1 MWVGLSLCNNGFPWP
16 PQKSWR
22 LIGVDGKW
30 LYIKEICL
38 RLRGEPGEKVSM
50 KTGLYHP
57 EEFKDNCGF
66 GLIAHMTGEPSH
78 HLLQTAMQALTCMT
92 HRGGINADGKTG
104 DGCGLLMQKPDQFLR
119 AVAQK
124 HFAVELPKQYAVGM
138 VFFNQDPVKA
148 EAARANMD
156 REIVAAGLK
165 LVGWRKVPIDTSVL
179 GRLALERLPQ
189 IEQVFIGG
197 ERLSD
202 QEFAIKLFSARRRSS
217 VANAHDA
224 DHYICSFSH
233 KTIIYK
239 GLMMPRDLA
248 AFYPDLG
255 DERLQTA
262 ICVFHQRFSTNTLPK
277 WPLAQPFRF
286 LAHNGEINTITG
298 NRNWAMARRTKFA
311 NDQIPDLEELGPLVN
326 RVGSDSSSMDNMLE
340 LMVTGGI
347 DLFRGVRML
356 VPPAWQNVET
366 MDADLRAFYEYN
378 SMHME
383 PWDGPAGI
391 VMTEG
396 RHAVCLLD
404 RNGLRPARWVTTT
417 NGYITIASEIGVWG
431 YQPEEVLAKGRV
443 GPGQILAVD
452 TETGQILDTDAIDNR
467 LKSRHPYK
475 RWLRQH
481 ATRIQATLTDDQGA
495 ASYDADQLKQYMKMF
510 QVTFEERD
518 QVLRPLGEQGQEAVG
533 SMGDD
538 TPMAVLSQRVRSP
551 YDFFRQQF
559 AQVTNPPIDPL
570 REAIVMSLE
579 ICLGAERNI
588 FQESPEHASRVI
600 LSSPVIS
607 PAKWRSLMNLER
619 EGFDRQLIDL
629 NYEESVGLQAAI
641 RNIADQAEEAVRSG
655 KTQLVL
661 SDRYIAPGKLPVHA
675 SLAVGA
681 VHHRLTEQGLR
692 CDSNILVET
701 ATARDPHHFA
711 VLLGFGASAVYPYL
725 AYEVLADLIRTGEVL
740 GDLDEVFKY
749 YRKGISKGLLKIL
762 SKMGISTIASYRGAQ
777 LFEAVGLAEEV
788 VGLSF
793 KGVSSRIKGARFV
806 DLEGDQKLLAAEAWS
821 ARKPIQQGGLLKF
834 VHGGEYHAYNPD
846 VVNTLQAAVQQGD
859 YAKFKEYTTLVDQRP
874 VSMIRDLLKVKV
886 ADEAL
891 PLDQVEPLE
900 AILKRFDSAGISLG
914 ALSPEA
920 HEALAEAMNRLGA
933 RSNSGEGGE
942 DPARYGTI
950 KSSKIKQ
957 VATGR
962 FGVTPEYLVN
972 AEVLQIKVAQGA
984 KPGEGGQLPGGK
996 VNGLIAKL
1004 RYAVPGVTLISPPPH
1019 HDIYSIEDLAQL
1031 IYDLKQVNP
1040 QALVSVKL
1048 VAEAGVGTI
1057 AAGVAKAY
1065 ADLITISGYDGG
1077 TGASPLTSIKYAG
1090 APWEL
1095 GLAETHQTLRGNDL
1109 RGKVRVQTDGG
1120 LKTGLDVIKAAILG
1134 AESFGFGTAPMIA
1147 LGCKYLRICH
1157 LNNCATGVATQN
1169 EKLRKDHYI
1178 GTVDMVI
1185 NFFTFVAEET
1195 REWLA
1200 KLGVRSLGELI
1211 GRTDLLDVLPGDT
1224 ERQQYLDLTPLLGSS
1239 HIPADKPQFCEVDK
1253 NPPFD
1258 KGELAEKMVEMALPA
1273 IRDQAGGEFSL
1284 DICNC
1289 DRSIGAR
1296 ISGEIAK
1303 LYGNQGMADKP
1314 VTFRF
1319 KGTAGQSFGVW
1330 NAGGLNLHL
1339 EGDANDYVGKGMTG
1353 GKVTIVPPAG
1363 SPFATQHSAIV
1374 GNTCLYGATGGKLF
1388 AAGTAGERFA
1398 VRNSGAH
1405 AVVEGTG
1412 DHCCEYM
1419 TGGFVCVLGK
1429 TGYNFGSGMTGG
1441 FAYVLDMDN
1450 SFVDK
1455 LNHELVEIQRIS
1467 GEAMEAYRSHLARV
1481 LGEYV
1486 EETGSEWGR
1495 ELFENLDDYV
1505 RRFWLV
1511 KPKAANLKQLLSST
1525 RANPQ

>member
-1 MWVGLSLCNNGFPWP
+1 
-16 PQKSWR
+16 
-22 LIGVDGKW
+22 
-30 LYIKEICL
+30 
-38 RLRGEPGEKVSM
+38 M

-119 AVAQK
+119 AVAQQR
-124 HFAVELPKQYAVGM
+124 FAVELPRQYAVGM

-197 ERLSD
+197 EGLSD

-311 NDQIPDLEELGPLVN
+311 NDLIPDLEELGPLVN

-443 GPGQILAVD
+443 GPGQILTVD

-481 ATRIQATLTDDQGA
+481 ALRIQATLTDDQGV

-629 NYEESVGLQAAI
+629 NYDESVGLEAAI

-806 DLEGDQKLLAAEAWS
+806 DLESDQKLLAAEAWS

-891 PLDQVEPLE
+891 PLDQIEPLE

-942 DPARYGTI
+942 DPSRYGTI

-1239 HIPADKPQFCEVDK
+1239 HIPADKPQFCEVDN

>member
-1 MWVGLSLCNNGFPWP
+1 
-16 PQKSWR
+16 
-22 LIGVDGKW
+22 
-30 LYIKEICL
+30 
-38 RLRGEPGEKVSM
+38 M

-119 AVAQK
+119 AVAQE

-156 REIVAAGLK
+156 REILAAGLT

-197 ERLSD
+197 EGLSD
-202 QEFAIKLFSARRRSS
+202 QAFAIKLFSARRRSS
-217 VANAHDA
+217 VANAHDT

-248 AFYPDLG
+248 AFYPDL
-255 DERLQTA
+255 DDPRLQTA

-431 YQPEEVLAKGRV
+431 YQPEEVIAKGRV
-443 GPGQILAVD
+443 GPGQIFAVD

-629 NYEESVGLQAAI
+629 NYEQGVGLEAAI
-641 RNIADQAEEAVRSG
+641 RNIADQAEEAVRGG
-655 KTQLVL
+655 KTQRVL
-661 SDRYIAPGKLPVHA
+661 SDRYIAPGKVPVHA

-777 LFEAVGLAEEV
+777 LFEAIGLAEDV

-793 KGVSSRIKGARFV
+793 KGVSSRIKGARFE
-806 DLEGDQKLLAAEAWS
+806 DLESDQKLLAAEAWS

-859 YAKFKEYTTLVDQRP
+859 YAKFKEYTSLVDQRP

-886 ADEAL
+886 ADQ
-891 PLDQVEPLE
+891 PLAIEQIEPLE

-942 DPARYGTI
+942 DPSRYGTVR
-950 KSSKIKQ
+950 SSKIKQ

-1169 EKLRKDHYI
+1169 DKLRKDHYI

-1211 GRTDLLDVLPGDT
+1211 GRTDLLDILPGDT
-1224 ERQQYLDLTPLLGSS
+1224 ERQQYLDLSPLLGSS

-1258 KGELAEKMVEMALPA
+1258 KGELAEKMVEMAMSA
-1273 IRDQAGGEFSL
+1273 IRDQSGGEFSL

-1296 ISGEIAK
+1296 ISGEIAR
-1303 LYGNQGMADKP
+1303 LHGNQGMAAAP
-1314 VTFRF
+1314 ITFRF

-1363 SPFATQHSAIV
+1363 SPFETQHSAIV

-1481 LGEYV
+1481 LAEYV
-1486 EETGSEWGR
+1486 DETGSEWGR
-1495 ELFENLDDYV
+1495 ELSENLDDYV

-1511 KPKAANLKQLLSST
+1511 KPKAATLKQLLSST

>member
-1 MWVGLSLCNNGFPWP
+1 
-16 PQKSWR
+16 
-22 LIGVDGKW
+22 
-30 LYIKEICL
+30 
-38 RLRGEPGEKVSM
+38 M
-50 KTGLYHP
+50 KAGLYHP
-57 EEFKDNCGF
+57 DEFKDNCGF
-66 GLIAHMTGEPSH
+66 GLIAHMQGEASH
-78 HLLQTAMQALTCMT
+78 HLLQTAIEALTCMT

-104 DGCGLLMQKPDQFLR
+104 DGCGLLIQKPDLFLR
-119 AVAQK
+119 ATAK
-124 HFAVELPKQYAVGM
+124 ADFAVELPAQYAVGM
-138 VFFNQDPVKA
+138 VFLNQDQTRA
-148 EAARANMD
+148 EAARANMN
-156 REIVAAGLK
+156 REIEAAGLT
-165 LVGWRKVPIDTSVL
+165 LIGWRKVPTDTSVL

-197 ERLSD
+197 EGLSD
-202 QEFAIKLFSARRRSS
+202 QEMAIKLFSARRRSS
-217 VANAHDA
+217 VANAD
-224 DHYICSFSH
+224 DSEHYICSFSH

-239 GLMMPRDLA
+239 GLMMPADLQQ
-248 AFYPDLG
+248 FYPDLG

-298 NRNWAMARRTKFA
+298 NRNWALARRTKFA
-311 NDQIPDLEELGPLVN
+311 NDQLPDIDELGPLVN

-347 DLFRGVRML
+347 DLFRGLRMII
-356 VPPAWQNVET
+356 PPAWQNVET

-383 PWDGPAGI
+383 PWDGPAG
-391 VMTEG
+391 VVLTDG

-404 RNGLRPARWVTTT
+404 RNGLRPARWVTTS
-417 NGYITIASEIGVWG
+417 NGYITLASEIGVWD
-431 YQPEEVLAKGRV
+431 YKPEDVIAKGRV

-452 TETGQILDTDAIDNR
+452 TETGQVLTTDDIDNR

-475 RWLRQH
+475 QWLRQS
-481 ATRIQATLTDDQGA
+481 AVRIQAKLDDDHGV
-495 ASYDADQLKQYMKMF
+495 ASYDSDQLKQYMKMY

-538 TPMAVLSQRVRSP
+538 TPMAVLSRRVRST
-551 YDFFRQQF
+551 YDYFRQQF

-588 FQESPEHASRVI
+588 FSESREHATRVI

-607 PAKWRSLMNLER
+607 PAKWRALMSLDR
-619 EGFDRQLIDL
+619 EGFERQVIDL
-629 NYEESVGLQAAI
+629 NYDESVGLEAAV

-655 KTQLVL
+655 KVLLVL
-661 SDRYIAPGKLPVHA
+661 TDRHIAPGKLPAHA

-681 VHHRLTEQGLR
+681 VHHRLTEKGLR
-692 CDSNILVET
+692 CDCNILVET

-711 VLLGFGASAVYPYL
+711 VLVGFGASAVYPYL

-740 GDLDEVFKY
+740 GDLYEVFKH

-777 LFEAVGLAEEV
+777 LFEAVGLSEEV
-788 VGLSF
+788 VELSYR
-793 KGVSSRIKGARFV
+793 GVASRIKGARFV
-806 DLEGDQKLLAAEAWS
+806 DIEAEQKLLANEAWNN
-821 ARKPIQQGGLLKF
+821 RKPIQQGGLLKF
-834 VHGGEYHAYNPD
+834 VYGGEYHAYNPD
-846 VVNTLQAAVQQGD
+846 VVNTLQAAVQQGN
-859 YAKFKEYTTLVDQRP
+859 YEKYKEYAALVDNRP
-874 VSMIRDLLKVKV
+874 VSMLRDLLKVKL
-886 ADEAL
+886 AEQPL
-891 PLDQVEPLE
+891 SLDQVEPLD
-900 AILKRFDSAGISLG
+900 AIFKRFDAAGISLG

-920 HEALAEAMNRLGA
+920 HEALAEAMNRLGG

-942 DPARYGTI
+942 DPARYGTVR
-950 KSSKIKQ
+950 SSKIKQ

-1019 HDIYSIEDLAQL
+1019 HDIYSIEDLSQL
-1031 IYDLKQVNP
+1031 IFDLKQVNP
-1040 QALVSVKL
+1040 KALVSVKL

-1077 TGASPLTSIKYAG
+1077 TGASPLSSIKYAG
-1090 APWEL
+1090 SPWEL

-1134 AESFGFGTAPMIA
+1134 AESFGFGTGPMVA

-1169 EKLRKDHYI
+1169 DKLRKDHFI
-1178 GTVDMVI
+1178 GTVEMVT
-1185 NFFTFVAEET
+1185 NYFTYVAEDT

-1200 KLGVRSLGELI
+1200 KLGVPSLGALI
-1211 GRTDLLDVLPGDT
+1211 GRTDLLEMLPGET
-1224 ERQQYLDLTPLLGSS
+1224 EKQGHLDLSPLLGSDKV
-1239 HIPADKPQFCEVDK
+1239 PADKPQFCEVEK

-1258 KGELAEKMVEMALPA
+1258 QGLLAEKMVEMAKAA
-1273 IRDQAGGEFSL
+1273 IDAKSGAEFAL

-1296 ISGEIAK
+1296 VSGEIARVH
-1303 LYGNQGMADKP
+1303 GNQGMAKAP
-1314 VTFRF
+1314 ITFRF

-1330 NAGGLNLHL
+1330 NAGGLNLYL

-1353 GKVTIVPPAG
+1353 GKLVITPPKG
-1363 SPFATQHSAIV
+1363 SPFKTQESAII

-1405 AVVEGTG
+1405 TVVEGTG

-1441 FAYVLDMDN
+1441 FAYVLDLDN
-1450 SFVDK
+1450 SFVDRV
-1455 LNHELVEIQRIS
+1455 NHELVEIQRIS
-1467 GEAMEAYRSHLARV
+1467 NEAMEAYRSHLQSV
-1481 LGEYV
+1481 LAEYV
-1486 EETGSEWGR
+1486 KETESEWGAH
-1495 ELFENLDDYV
+1495 LLENLDDYL
-1505 RRFWLV
+1505 RKFWLV
-1511 KPKAANLKQLLSST
+1511 KPKAANLASLLSST

>member
-1 MWVGLSLCNNGFPWP
+1 
-16 PQKSWR
+16 
-22 LIGVDGKW
+22 
-30 LYIKEICL
+30 
-38 RLRGEPGEKVSM
+38 M

-119 AVAQK
+119 AMAK
-124 HFAVELPKQYAVGM
+124 EHFAAELPKQYAVGM
-138 VFFNQDPVKA
+138 VFFNQDPIKA

-156 REIVAAGLK
+156 REIIAAGLQ
-165 LVGWRKVPIDTSVL
+165 LIGWRKVPIDTSVL

-197 ERLSD
+197 EGLSD
-202 QEFAIKLFSARRRSS
+202 QDIAIKLFSARRRSS
-217 VANAHDA
+217 VANAHDS

-239 GLMMPRDLA
+239 GLMMPADLA
-248 AFYPDLG
+248 AFFPDLG

-311 NDQIPDLEELGPLVN
+311 NDLIPDLEELGPLVN

-404 RNGLRPARWVTTT
+404 RNGLRPARWVTTR

-431 YQPEEVLAKGRV
+431 YQPEDVVAKGRV
-443 GPGQILAVD
+443 GPGQIFAVD

-481 ATRIQATLTDDQGA
+481 ATRIQATLSDDQGA
-495 ASYDADQLKQYMKMF
+495 ASYDADQLKQFMKMF

-619 EGFDRQLIDL
+619 EGFERQLIDL
-629 NYEESVGLQAAI
+629 NYEESLGLEAAI

-661 SDRYIAPGKLPVHA
+661 SDRFIAPGKLPVHA

-762 SKMGISTIASYRGAQ
+762 SKMGISTITSYRGAQ
-777 LFEAVGLAEEV
+777 LFEAIGLSDEV

-793 KGVSSRIKGARFV
+793 KGVPSRIKGARFV

-859 YAKFKEYTTLVDQRP
+859 YAKFKEYTALVDKRP

-886 ADEAL
+886 AEQ
-891 PLDQVEPLE
+891 PLAIDQVEPLE

-1200 KLGVRSLGELI
+1200 KLGVSSLGELI
-1211 GRTDLLDVLPGDT
+1211 GRTDLLEVLPGDT
-1224 ERQQYLDLTPLLGSS
+1224 ERQQYLDLSPLLGSS

-1273 IRDQAGGEFSL
+1273 IRDQAGGEFDL

-1303 LYGNQGMADKP
+1303 LHGNQGMAAKP
-1314 VTFRF
+1314 ITFRF

-1339 EGDANDYVGKGMTG
+1339 QGDANDYVGKGMTG

-1363 SPFATQHSAIV
+1363 SPFKTQESAIV

-1450 SFVDK
+1450 SFFDK

-1481 LGEYV
+1481 LAEYV

-1495 ELFENLDDYV
+1495 ELSENLDDYV

-1511 KPKAANLKQLLSST
+1511 KPKAATLKQLLSST

>member
-1 MWVGLSLCNNGFPWP
+1 
-16 PQKSWR
+16 
-22 LIGVDGKW
+22 
-30 LYIKEICL
+30 
-38 RLRGEPGEKVSM
+38 M

-66 GLIAHMTGEPSH
+66 GLIAHMTGEASH

-119 AVAQK
+119 AVAQE

-156 REIVAAGLK
+156 REIVNAGLK
-165 LVGWRKVPIDTSVL
+165 LIGWRKVPIDTRVL

-197 ERLSD
+197 EGLSD

-239 GLMMPRDLA
+239 GLMMPADLA
-248 AFYPDLG
+248 AFFPDLG
-255 DERLQTA
+255 DERLKTA

-298 NRNWAMARRTKFA
+298 NRNWAVARRTKFA
-311 NDQIPDLEELGPLVN
+311 NDLIPDLEELGPLVN

-404 RNGLRPARWVTTT
+404 RNGLRPARWVTTK
-417 NGYITIASEIGVWG
+417 NGYITLASEIGVWD
-431 YQPEEVLAKGRV
+431 YEPEDVLAKGRV
-443 GPGQILAVD
+443 GPGQIFAVD

-481 ATRIQATLTDDQGA
+481 ALRIQATLTDDQGV

-629 NYEESVGLQAAI
+629 NYEESVGLEAAI

-711 VLLGFGASAVYPYL
+711 VLIGFGASAVYPYL

-806 DLEGDQKLLAAEAWS
+806 DLESDQKLLAAEAWS

-886 ADEAL
+886 ADQAL
-891 PLDQVEPLE
+891 PLEQVEPLE
-900 AILKRFDSAGISLG
+900 EILKRFDSAGISLG

-950 KSSKIKQ
+950 RSSKIKQ

-996 VNGLIAKL
+996 VNGLIARL

-1169 EKLRKDHYI
+1169 DKLRKDHYI
-1178 GTVDMVI
+1178 GTVDMVV

-1211 GRTDLLDVLPGDT
+1211 GRTDLLEVLPGDT
-1224 ERQQYLDLTPLLGSS
+1224 ERQQYLDLSPLLGSA
-1239 HIPADKPQFCEVDK
+1239 HVPADKPQFCEVEK

-1273 IRDQAGGEFSL
+1273 VRDLAGGEFSL

-1296 ISGEIAK
+1296 VSGEIAR
-1303 LYGNQGMADKP
+1303 LHGNQGMAGAP
-1314 VTFRF
+1314 ITFRF

-1353 GKVTIVPPAG
+1353 GKLTIVPPAG
-1363 SPFATQHSAIV
+1363 SPFETQDSAII

-1450 SFVDK
+1450 TFVDK

-1481 LGEYV
+1481 LAEYV

-1495 ELFENLDDYV
+1495 ELSENLDDYV

>member
-1 MWVGLSLCNNGFPWP
+1 
-16 PQKSWR
+16 
-22 LIGVDGKW
+22 
-30 LYIKEICL
+30 
-38 RLRGEPGEKVSM
+38 M

-78 HLLQTAMQALTCMT
+78 HLLQTAVEALTCMT

-119 AVAQK
+119 AVARE

-148 EAARANMD
+148 EAARANMN
-156 REIVAAGLK
+156 REITQAGLQ
-165 LVGWRKVPIDTSVL
+165 LTGWRKVPIDTRVL

-197 ERLSD
+197 EGLTD
-202 QEFAIKLFSARRRSS
+202 QEMAIKLFSARRRSS

-239 GLMMPRDLA
+239 GLMMPADLT

-255 DERLQTA
+255 DERLKTA

-311 NDQIPDLEELGPLVN
+311 NDLIPDLEELGPLVN

-404 RNGLRPARWVTTT
+404 RNGLRPARWVTTR
-417 NGYITIASEIGVWG
+417 NGYITLASEIGVWN
-431 YQPEEVLAKGRV
+431 YQPEDVIAKGRV
-443 GPGQILAVD
+443 GPGQIFAVD

-481 ATRIQATLTDDQGA
+481 ATRIQATLSDDQGV

-629 NYEESVGLQAAI
+629 NYEQGLGLEAAI

-661 SDRYIAPGKLPVHA
+661 SDRFIAPGKLPVHA

-762 SKMGISTIASYRGAQ
+762 SKMGISTVASYRGAQ
-777 LFEAVGLAEEV
+777 LFEAVGLSDEV

-793 KGVSSRIKGARFV
+793 KGVSSRIKGARFE
-806 DLEGDQKLLAAEAWS
+806 DLESDQKLLAAEAWS

-859 YAKFKEYTTLVDQRP
+859 YSKFKEYTALVDQRP
-874 VSMIRDLLKVKV
+874 VSMLRDLLKVKV
-886 ADEAL
+886 ADQPLAL
-891 PLDQVEPLE
+891 EQVEPVE

-942 DPARYGTI
+942 DPARYGTL

-1169 EKLRKDHYI
+1169 DKLRKDHYI

-1200 KLGVRSLGELI
+1200 KLGVSSLGELI

-1224 ERQQYLDLTPLLGSS
+1224 ERQQHLDLTPLLGSS
-1239 HIPADKPQFCEVDK
+1239 HIPADKPQFCEVDR

-1258 KGELAEKMVEMALPA
+1258 KGELAERMVDMALPS
-1273 IRDQAGGEFSL
+1273 IRDQAGGEFAL

-1303 LYGNQGMADKP
+1303 LYGNQGMAATP

-1330 NAGGLNLHL
+1330 NAGGLNMHL

-1353 GKVTIVPPAG
+1353 GKLTIVPPAG
-1363 SPFATQHSAIV
+1363 SPFETQHSAIV

-1441 FAYVLDMDN
+1441 FAYVLDLDN
-1450 SFVDK
+1450 TFVDK

-1486 EETGSEWGR
+1486 DETGSEWGR
-1495 ELFENLDDYV
+1495 ELSENLDDYV

>member
-1 MWVGLSLCNNGFPWP
+1 
-16 PQKSWR
+16 
-22 LIGVDGKW
+22 
-30 LYIKEICL
+30 
-38 RLRGEPGEKVSM
+38 M

-119 AVAQK
+119 AVAQQ
-124 HFAVELPKQYAVGM
+124 HFAVELPRQYAVGM

-197 ERLSD
+197 EGLSD

-311 NDQIPDLEELGPLVN
+311 NDLIPDLEELGPLVN

-481 ATRIQATLTDDQGA
+481 ALRIQATLTDDQGV

-629 NYEESVGLQAAI
+629 NYDESVGLEAAI

-806 DLEGDQKLLAAEAWS
+806 DLESDQKLLAAEAWS

-891 PLDQVEPLE
+891 PLDQIEPLE

-942 DPARYGTI
+942 DPSRYGTI

-1239 HIPADKPQFCEVDK
+1239 HIPADKPQFCEVDN

>member
-1 MWVGLSLCNNGFPWP
+1 MRAGLF
-16 PQKSWR
+16 R
-22 LIGVDGKW
+22 
-30 LYIKEICL
+30 
-38 RLRGEPGEKVSM
+38 
-50 KTGLYHP
+50 P

-66 GLIAHMTGEPSH
+66 GLIAHMQGEASH
-78 HLLQTAMQALTCMT
+78 HLLKTAIQSLTCMT

-104 DGCGLLMQKPDQFLR
+104 DGCGLLMQKPDAFLR
-119 AVAQK
+119 AQALE
-124 HFAVELPKQYAVGM
+124 HFNAELPAQYAVGM
-138 VFFNQDPVKA
+138 IFLDQDASKA
-148 EAARANMD
+148 DKARA
-156 REIVAAGLK
+156 RLSEEIIAQGLT
-165 LVGWRKVPIDTSVL
+165 LVGWREVPVDTSVL
-179 GRLALERLPQ
+179 GQLALERLPR
-189 IEQVFIGG
+189 IEQVFVSGDG
-197 ERLSD
+197 LDER
-202 QEFAIKLFSARRRSS
+202 EFGIKLFFARRRAE
-217 VANAHDA
+217 VALA
-224 DHYICSFSH
+224 DDSAFYVCSLSD
-233 KTIIYK
+233 KDIIYK
-239 GLMMPRDLA
+239 GLMMPADLA
-248 AFYPDLG
+248 QFYPDLG
-255 DERLQTA
+255 DERLATA
-262 ICVFHQRFSTNTLPK
+262 ICVFHQRFSTNTMPQ
-277 WPLAQPFRF
+277 WRLAQPFRF

-298 NRNWAMARRTKFA
+298 NRNWAQARRLKFA
-311 NDQIPDLEELGPLVN
+311 NELLPDLESLSPLIN
-326 RVGSDSSSMDNMLE
+326 RTGSDSSSMDNMLE
-340 LMVTGGI
+340 LLVTGGM
-347 DLFRGVRML
+347 DLFRGLRMII
-356 VPPAWQNVET
+356 PPAWQNVET
-366 MDADLRAFYEYN
+366 MDPDLRAFYEFN

-383 PWDGPAGI
+383 PWDGPAG
-391 VMTEG
+391 VVLTDG

-404 RNGLRPARWVTTT
+404 RNGLRPARWVTTK
-417 NGYITIASEIGVWG
+417 NGYITLASEVGVWD
-431 YQPEEVLAKGRV
+431 YKPEDVLAKGRV

-452 TETGQILDTDAIDNR
+452 THTGKVLHTDDIDNR
-467 LKSRHPYK
+467 LKAQQPYK
-475 RWLRQH
+475 KWLRQN
-481 ATRIQATLTDDQGA
+481 ALRIQSTLDDNDHGSA
-495 ASYDADQLKQYMKMF
+495 FYDADQLKQYMKMY

-518 QVLRPLGEQGQEAVG
+518 QVLRPLAEQGQEAVG

-538 TPMAVLSQRVRSP
+538 TPMAVLSCRVRSP
-551 YDFFRQQF
+551 YDYFRQQF

-579 ICLGAERNI
+579 TCLGAERNV
-588 FQESPEHASRVI
+588 FEETAEHANRAI
-600 LSSPVIS
+600 LTTPVIS
-607 PAKWRSLMNLER
+607 PAKWRTIMNLER
-619 EGFDRQLIDL
+619 PGFERLVIDL
-629 NYEESVGLQAAI
+629 NYDETIGLEAAI
-641 RNIADQAEEAVRSG
+641 RNIADQAEEAVRGG
-655 KTQLVL
+655 KVLLVL
-661 SDRYIAPGKLPVHA
+661 SDRHIAPGKLPVHA

-681 VHHRLTEQGLR
+681 VHHRLVETGLR
-692 CDSNILVET
+692 CSCNILVET

-711 VLLGFGASAVYPYL
+711 VLIGFGATAVYPFL
-725 AYEVLADLIRTGEVL
+725 AFEVLGDLIRTGEVL
-740 GDLDEVFKY
+740 GDLYEVFKH
-749 YRKGISKGLLKIL
+749 YRKGISKGLMKII

-788 VGLSF
+788 VDLSF
-793 KGVSSRIKGARFV
+793 RGVASRIKGARFE
-806 DLEGDQKLLAAEAWS
+806 DLEAEQKALAAEAWS
-821 ARKPIQQGGLLKF
+821 SRKPIQQGGLLKF
-834 VHGGEYHAYNPD
+834 VYGGEYHAYNPD
-846 VVNTLQAAVQQGD
+846 VVSALQVAVQSGN
-859 YAKFKEYTTLVDQRP
+859 YSRFKEYTALVDQRP
-874 VSMIRDLLKVKV
+874 VAMLRDLLKVKV
-886 ADEAL
+886 ADQPLAL
-891 PLDQVEPLE
+891 EEVEPLE

-920 HEALAEAMNRLGA
+920 HEAIAAAMNRIGA

-942 DPARYGTI
+942 DPARYGTER
-950 KSSKIKQ
+950 SSKIKQ

-996 VNGLIAKL
+996 VNGLIARL

-1031 IYDLKQVNP
+1031 IFDLKQVNP

-1048 VAEAGVGTI
+1048 VAEPGVGTI

-1077 TGASPLTSIKYAG
+1077 TGASPLTSIRYAG
-1090 APWEL
+1090 SPWEL

-1169 EKLRKDHYI
+1169 EQLRKDHFI
-1178 GTVDMVI
+1178 GTVDMVV
-1185 NFFTFVAEET
+1185 NFFQFVAEET

-1211 GRTDLLDVLPGDT
+1211 GRTDLLEVLPGET
-1224 ERQQYLDLTPLLGSS
+1224 AKQNNLDLSPLLGSS
-1239 HIPADKPQFCEVDK
+1239 NIAADKPQFCLVEK

-1258 KGELAEKMVEMALPA
+1258 QGLLAEEMVKLAKGA
-1273 IRDQAGGEFSL
+1273 IDAKSGGEFEL
-1284 DICNC
+1284 EICNC

-1296 ISGEIAK
+1296 VSGEIARQH
-1303 LYGNQGMADKP
+1303 GNQGMAGAP
-1314 VTFRF
+1314 ITFRF

-1330 NAGGLNLHL
+1330 NAGGLNLYL

-1353 GKVTIVPPAG
+1353 GKLVVTPPQGA
-1363 SPFATQHSAIV
+1363 SYRSQDSAII

-1429 TGYNFGSGMTGG
+1429 TGHNFGSGMTGG

-1450 SFVDK
+1450 SFVDRV
-1455 LNHELVEIQRIS
+1455 NNELVNLQRIT
-1467 GEAMEAYRSHLARV
+1467 GEAMEAYRSHLQDV
-1481 LGEYV
+1481 LREYV
-1486 EETGSEWGR
+1486 AETASEWGA
-1495 ELFENLDDYV
+1495 ELLDNLDDYL

-1511 KPKAANLKQLLSST
+1511 KPKAANLASLLSST

>member
-1 MWVGLSLCNNGFPWP
+1 
-16 PQKSWR
+16 
-22 LIGVDGKW
+22 
-30 LYIKEICL
+30 
-38 RLRGEPGEKVSM
+38 M

-119 AVAQK
+119 AVAQE

-156 REIVAAGLK
+156 REILAAGLK

-197 ERLSD
+197 EGLSD

-217 VANAHDA
+217 VANAHDS

-551 YDFFRQQF
+551 FDFFRQQF

-629 NYEESVGLQAAI
+629 NYEQSVGLEAAI
-641 RNIADQAEEAVRSG
+641 RNIADQAEEAVRAG

-777 LFEAVGLAEEV
+777 LFEAIGLAEEV

-806 DLEGDQKLLAAEAWS
+806 DLESDQKLLAAEAWS

-886 ADEAL
+886 ADQPLAL
-891 PLDQVEPLE
+891 EQIEPLE

-942 DPARYGTI
+942 DPSRYGTI

-1169 EKLRKDHYI
+1169 DKLRKDHYI

-1211 GRTDLLDVLPGDT
+1211 GRTDLLEMLPGDT
-1224 ERQQYLDLTPLLGSS
+1224 ERQQYLDLSPLLGSS

-1258 KGELAEKMVEMALPA
+1258 KGELAEKMVDMALPA
-1273 IRDQAGGEFSL
+1273 IRDQAGGEFNL

-1303 LYGNQGMADKP
+1303 LYGNQGMAANP
-1314 VTFRF
+1314 ITFRF

-1339 EGDANDYVGKGMTG
+1339 QGDANDYVGKGMTG

-1363 SPFATQHSAIV
+1363 SPFETQHSAIV

-1495 ELFENLDDYV
+1495 ELSENLDDYV

>member
-1 MWVGLSLCNNGFPWP
+1 
-16 PQKSWR
+16 
-22 LIGVDGKW
+22 
-30 LYIKEICL
+30 
-38 RLRGEPGEKVSM
+38 M

-119 AVAQK
+119 AMAQE

-156 REIVAAGLK
+156 REILAAGLK

-197 ERLSD
+197 EGLSD

-311 NDQIPDLEELGPLVN
+311 NDLIPDLDELGPLVN

-404 RNGLRPARWVTTT
+404 RNGLRPARWVTTK
-417 NGYITIASEIGVWG
+417 NGYITLASEIGVWD
-431 YQPEEVLAKGRV
+431 YKPEDVIAKGRV
-443 GPGQILAVD
+443 GPGQIFAVD

-481 ATRIQATLTDDQGA
+481 ATRIQATLTDDQGV

-619 EGFDRQLIDL
+619 EGFERQLIDL
-629 NYEESVGLQAAI
+629 NYEESVGLEAAI
-641 RNIADQAEEAVRSG
+641 RNIADQAEEAVRAG

-777 LFEAVGLAEEV
+777 LFEAIGLAEEV

-793 KGVSSRIKGARFV
+793 KGVSSRIKGARFA
-806 DLEGDQKLLAAEAWS
+806 DLESDQKLLAAEAWS

-886 ADEAL
+886 ADQPL
-891 PLDQVEPLE
+891 PLEQIEPLE

-942 DPARYGTI
+942 DPSRYGTI

-1169 EKLRKDHYI
+1169 DKLRKDHYI

-1224 ERQQYLDLTPLLGSS
+1224 ERQRYLDLSPLLGSS

-1258 KGELAEKMVEMALPA
+1258 QGELAEKMVEMAMPA

-1296 ISGEIAK
+1296 VSGEIAR
-1303 LYGNQGMADKP
+1303 LHGNQGMAAAP
-1314 VTFRF
+1314 ITFRF

-1363 SPFATQHSAIV
+1363 SPFETQHSAIV

-1450 SFVDK
+1450 TFVDK

-1481 LGEYV
+1481 LAEYV

-1495 ELFENLDDYV
+1495 ELSENLDDYV

>member
-1 MWVGLSLCNNGFPWP
+1 
-16 PQKSWR
+16 
-22 LIGVDGKW
+22 
-30 LYIKEICL
+30 
-38 RLRGEPGEKVSM
+38 M

-119 AVAQK
+119 AVAQE

-156 REIVAAGLK
+156 REILAAGLK

-197 ERLSD
+197 EGLSD

-452 TETGQILDTDAIDNR
+452 TETGQILDTDAIDDR

-481 ATRIQATLTDDQGA
+481 ATRIQATLTDDQGV

-629 NYEESVGLQAAI
+629 NYEQCVGLEAAI
-641 RNIADQAEEAVRSG
+641 RNIADQAEEAVRAG

-777 LFEAVGLAEEV
+777 LFEAIGLAEEV

-793 KGVSSRIKGARFV
+793 KGVSSRIKGARFE
-806 DLEGDQKLLAAEAWS
+806 DLESDQKLLAAEAWS

-886 ADEAL
+886 AEQPLAL
-891 PLDQVEPLE
+891 EQIEPLE

-942 DPARYGTI
+942 DPSRYGTI
-950 KSSKIKQ
+950 RSSKIKQ

-1169 EKLRKDHYI
+1169 DKLRKDHYI

-1258 KGELAEKMVEMALPA
+1258 EGLLAEKMVEMALPA

-1296 ISGEIAK
+1296 VSGEIAR
-1303 LYGNQGMADKP
+1303 LYGNQGMAAAP
-1314 VTFRF
+1314 ITFRF

-1495 ELFENLDDYV
+1495 ELSENLDDYV

>member
-1 MWVGLSLCNNGFPWP
+1 
-16 PQKSWR
+16 
-22 LIGVDGKW
+22 
-30 LYIKEICL
+30 
-38 RLRGEPGEKVSM
+38 M

-119 AVAQK
+119 AVAQE

-156 REIVAAGLK
+156 REILAAGLK

-197 ERLSD
+197 EGLSD

-311 NDQIPDLEELGPLVN
+311 NDLIPDLEELGPLVN

-404 RNGLRPARWVTTT
+404 RNGLRPARWVTTK
-417 NGYITIASEIGVWG
+417 NGYITLASEIGVWD
-431 YQPEEVLAKGRV
+431 YKPEDVIAKGRV
-443 GPGQILAVD
+443 GPGQIFAVD

-481 ATRIQATLTDDQGA
+481 ATRIQATLTDDQGV

-629 NYEESVGLQAAI
+629 NYEESVGLEAAI
-641 RNIADQAEEAVRSG
+641 RNIADQAEEAVRAG

-777 LFEAVGLAEEV
+777 LFEAIGLSEEV

-793 KGVSSRIKGARFV
+793 KGVSSRIKGARFA
-806 DLEGDQKLLAAEAWS
+806 DLESDQKLLAAEAWS

-886 ADEAL
+886 ADQPL
-891 PLDQVEPLE
+891 PLEQIEPLE

-1169 EKLRKDHYI
+1169 DKLRKDHYI

-1185 NFFTFVAEET
+1185 NFFTFVAEEA

-1258 KGELAEKMVEMALPA
+1258 QGELAEKMVEMAMPA

-1296 ISGEIAK
+1296 VSGEIAR
-1303 LYGNQGMADKP
+1303 LHGNQGMAAAP
-1314 VTFRF
+1314 ITFRF

-1363 SPFATQHSAIV
+1363 SPFETQHSAIV

-1450 SFVDK
+1450 TFVDK

-1481 LGEYV
+1481 LAEYV

-1495 ELFENLDDYV
+1495 ELSENLDDYV